1 MARKRFWFAVAPTM
15 YAVRRNRRER
25 IGASFKSAAHVNCN
39 ATTAS
44 TKYFVKGSGPQSLV
58 TWNKVSYGK
67 GVMLKSL
74 DTSGCA
80 LIMAC
85 LRVL

>member
-1 MARKRFWFAVAPTM
+1 M
-15 YAVRRNRRER
+15 RRNRRER
-25 IGASFKSAAHVNCN
+25 IGASLKSIAQINCN
-39 ATTAS
+39 ATTAN

-58 TWNKVSYGK
+58 TWDEVSQGEEAVL
-67 GVMLKSL
+67 GRLH
-74 DTSGCA
+74 TSGCA